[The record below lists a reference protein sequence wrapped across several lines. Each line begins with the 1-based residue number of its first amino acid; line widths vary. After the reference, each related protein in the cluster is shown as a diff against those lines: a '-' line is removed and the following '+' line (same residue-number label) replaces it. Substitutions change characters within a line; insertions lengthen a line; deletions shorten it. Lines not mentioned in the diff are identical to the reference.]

1 MAKRLT
7 PLVAAVTAPI
17 RRLMDARASDGVYP
31 NEASEAW
38 MHWRTMGELHYA
50 TSFMARQVGRL
61 AWDVVINGTKLERA
75 PNRQWPAI
83 LEGAT
88 FPEGVRDTV
97 EDMTL
102 QYLVPGAFHYVRVGE
117 EWQVTATTTPGLNE
131 LEQEANIWIR
141 AINPDPEKRGR
152 ADSPV
157 LANLNTIRELALL
170 QALQRSQS
178 RNRIA
183 QRGIL
188 MYPAEAEFPDDT
200 NFEKDFE
207 EAATAPIRDEYAAEA
222 VTPLILKYPEALIE
236 KWRHLVLENPYDEEL
251 PAKIE
256 SVTRRLAIGLDMPP
270 EALLGMG
277 DATHWTVWNV
287 SESTYR
293 AHMEPWATEVGRV
306 LARAI
311 LRMSEEPIDVQV
323 IPDPTPVLA
332 KLGSV
337 TDGFEAYD
345 RHLVNGEFVRSLMGA
360 TEDDAPEDED
370 LMFIDP
376 AGMPPRIRRLSSD
389 RSGPPAERP
398 ALPGQP
404 RPSAPPGAR
413 GVVADG
419 ETEESRELA
428 EIVQKVYLGVVN
440 NVLTASEARQLL
452 RRAGWTD
459 LPLEFPTSEEEPVP
473 EQVEVDA

>member
-61 AWDVVINGTKLERA
+61 AWDVVINGRKLVR
-75 PNRQWPAI
+75 PTNKDWPDI
-83 LEGAT
+83 LDEAT
-88 FPEGVRDTV
+88 FVEGVRATV
-97 EDMTL
+97 HDMTL
-102 QYLVPGAFHYVRVGE
+102 QFLVAGAFHYVRVGE

-131 LEQEANIWIR
+131 LERAANIWVS

-311 LRMSEEPIDVQV
+311 FRMRADDLDVQV

-337 TDGFEAYD
+337 TDALEAFD
-345 RHLVNGEFVRSLMGA
+345 RKIVHAEFVRGLMGA
-360 TEDDAPEDED
+360 DEEDAPDD
-370 LMFIDP
+370 DT
-376 AGMPPRIRRLSSD
+376 PPPEANGRIRRLSSD
-389 RSGPPAERP
+389 RVGPPAERP
-398 ALPGQP
+398 AVPSPG
-404 RPSAPPGAR
+404 
-413 GVVADG
+413 
-419 ETEESRELA
+419 
-428 EIVQKVYLGVVN
+428 
-440 NVLTASEARQLL
+440 
-452 RRAGWTD
+452 
-459 LPLEFPTSEEEPVP
+459 
-473 EQVEVDA
+473 